1 MPTTNTLTDQKCKA
15 AKPREKPYK
24 LFDGHGLFLAVSAA
38 GGKVWRLAY
47 RLDGKPQTA
56 TLGAYPLFS
65 LAEARAK
72 RDQMRKGLAEGV
84 KPGTKHSTKA
94 PTLWEATQ
102 TYWAGRGDVSDSYRD
117 NALRGIELHLGPA
130 LGDKS
135 VATITHTEL
144 LAELMKMDAAKKFV
158 YLRKVRVWVGQ
169 VFDWAMAQGH
179 REDNPCAR
187 IDPRKAFGRAP
198 VESFAA
204 LELAEIPALLQR
216 MALENEIQSVLATRL
231 LGLTWLRTGE
241 LRTLEWGDVEGDL
254 LRIPAGRMKRRRDHL
269 VPLSRQAMAI
279 IKTMK
284 ERDRGSPYIFPNDR
298 RLDRPMSENSIV
310 YLLHR
315 IGYKKAMTGHG
326 FRTIG
331 STWANENG
339 YPSDAIEMQLSHSPE
354 DKIRSIYNRAKF
366 LPIRRKMLQ
375 EYADW
380 IQSLTSQ

>member
-15 AKPREKPYK
+15 AKPREKTYK
-24 LFDGHGLFLAVSAA
+24 LFDGHGLFLSVSPA

-47 RLDGKPQTA
+47 RLEGKPQTA

-72 RDQMRKGLAEGV
+72 RDEIRKGLAEGV
-84 KPGTKHSTKA
+84 KPGVRRVATA
-94 PTLWEATQ
+94 PTLLEAST

-117 NALRGIELHLGPA
+117 NALRGIELHLGPS

-144 LAELMKMDAAKKFV
+144 LAELMRMNAAKKFV

-204 LELAEIPALLQR
+204 LELAEVPALMERL
-216 MALENEIQSVLATRL
+216 ALENEIQSVLATRL

-241 LRTLEWGDVEGDL
+241 LRTLEWADVEGDL
-254 LRIPAGRMKRRRDHL
+254 LRIPAGRMKRRRDHV
-269 VPLSRQAMAI
+269 VPLSRQAKAI
-279 IKTMK
+279 IKTMR

-298 RLDRPMSENSIV
+298 RLDRPMSENNII

-315 IGYKKAMTGHG
+315 LGYKGLMTGHG
-326 FRTIG
+326 FRSVG
-331 STWANENG
+331 STWANERGIN
-339 YPSDAIEMQLSHSPE
+339 PDAIEMQLSHAPD
-354 DKIRSIYNRAKF
+354 DKVRSIYNRAKY
-366 LPIRRKMLQ
+366 LGERRAMMQ
-375 EYADW
+375 AWADW
-380 IQSLTSQ
+380 FMPD

>member
-15 AKPREKPYK
+15 AKPREKAYK
-24 LFDGHGLFLAVSAA
+24 LFDGHGLFLSVSPA

-72 RDQMRKGLAEGV
+72 RDDMRKGLVDGV
-84 KPGTKHSTKA
+84 KPGVRRVVAA
-94 PTLWEATQ
+94 PTLLEASTA
-102 TYWAGRGDVSDSYRD
+102 YWDGRGDVSDGYRD
-117 NALRGIELHLGPA
+117 NAKRGIELHLGKA
-130 LGDKS
+130 LGGKS

-169 VFDWAMAQGH
+169 VFDWAVAQGH

-204 LELAEIPALLQR
+204 LELAEIPALLER
-216 MALENEIQSVLATRL
+216 LALENEIQSVLATRL

-241 LRTLEWGDVEGDL
+241 LRTLQWGDVEGDL

-269 VPLSRQAMAI
+269 VPLSRQAKAI

-298 RLDRPMSENSIV
+298 RLDRPMSENSVI

-315 IGYKKAMTGHG
+315 LGYKGLMTGHG
-326 FRTIG
+326 FRSVG
-331 STWANENG
+331 STWANERGMN
-339 YPSDAIEMQLSHSPE
+339 SDAIEMQLSHAPD
-354 DKIRSIYNRAKF
+354 DKVRAIYNRAKY
-366 LPIRRKMLQ
+366 LDERRAMLQ
-375 EYADW
+375 QWADW
-380 IQSLTSQ
+380 LMPD